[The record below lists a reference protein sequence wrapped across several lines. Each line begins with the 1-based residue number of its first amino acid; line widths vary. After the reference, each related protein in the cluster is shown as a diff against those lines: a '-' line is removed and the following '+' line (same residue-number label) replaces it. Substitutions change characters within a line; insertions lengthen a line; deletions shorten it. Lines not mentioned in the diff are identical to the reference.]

1 MVVPMGRHIF
11 SCPHN
16 FTGPLGWPARRC
28 RHRAH
33 PTRVHQTDHELAIAH
48 PRHVCQP
55 AHRTALPTDQ
65 HPRARLCGIVVD
77 LDMTPCPTGGVGAL
91 AQGPQL

>member
-1 MVVPMGRHIF
+1 MVAPMGRHIF
-11 SCPHN
+11 SCPHY
-16 FTGPLGWPARRC
+16 FPVPLGWPARRC

-33 PTRVHQTDHELAIAH
+33 PARVHQTDHELAIAH